1 MITSLTDKKT
11 SINFLKSEMIEAAS
25 SLVGIILFLEDFKK
39 LYRRN
44 LNTINLI
51 FRLQKFKLNIYVK

>member
-1 MITSLTDKKT
+1 
-11 SINFLKSEMIEAAS
+11 MIEAAS

-39 LYRRN
+39 LYRQN

-51 FRLQKFKLNIYVK
+51 FRLQKFKISNFSL